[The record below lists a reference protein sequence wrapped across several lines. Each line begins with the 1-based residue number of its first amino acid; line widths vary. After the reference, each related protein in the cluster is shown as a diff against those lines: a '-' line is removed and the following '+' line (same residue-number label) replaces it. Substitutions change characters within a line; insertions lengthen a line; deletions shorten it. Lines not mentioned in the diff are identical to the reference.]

1 MLHAALHAGSD
12 DDIAAAESLP
22 GFWERYRYN
31 IRFSKDQL
39 DRDIPQGIF
48 AAQGVGGVWYGGGAL
63 SHWNIADI
71 LWQSSQVV
79 ERMARDTG
87 PRSKKHRWAFVPVA
101 QRVTEEKV
109 STALSKAFLGTAVPE
124 YFYGTYNFVG
134 HPLMVSAV
142 VSRVEGDEAAV
153 MASLPKHYLGGGEVV
168 GVGVIRKKDIVPSP
182 AGVAVVAGL
191 LDEEGYY
198 LALHSGGVVR
208 FHAIAQSDHSKRILL
223 FIHSKGEA
231 DAALNVGHVIR
242 FGCFCFGTLK
252 NDGSVVTIQRYNRWH
267 EDVDPIYVM
276 QKLVVDRS
284 SRSGHKASLTVN
296 RSSRSEPKA
305 SFTVASILF
314 VSVYYFLAV

>member
-39 DRDIPQGIF
+39 DRDIPPGIF

-101 QRVTEEKV
+101 QRVTERKI

-182 AGVAVVAGL
+182 LAWQWWRGSWTRKATTWRYTVEALYDFTL
-191 LDEEGYY
+191 L
-198 LALHSGGVVR
+198 LK
-208 FHAIAQSDHSKRILL
+208 AITAKEFS
-223 FIHSKGEA
+223 
-231 DAALNVGHVIR
+231 
-242 FGCFCFGTLK
+242 C
-252 NDGSVVTIQRYNRWH
+252 
-267 EDVDPIYVM
+267 
-276 QKLVVDRS
+276 
-284 SRSGHKASLTVN
+284 
-296 RSSRSEPKA
+296 
-305 SFTVASILF
+305 SFTAKVRPTRR
-314 VSVYYFLAV
+314 